1 MQKKFV
7 TFLAGVM
14 AVLLLVGL
22 IVPALMQLFT

>member
-7 TFLAGVM
+7 TLLAGVM